1 MSDVEKDEKQ
11 SVGGSEVEGER
22 SLTLRSLILSL
33 VFGTVFS
40 VGTIYTLVVLSF
52 SMGLIGVVSVILA
65 SSASIWGTT
74 LGTKRKAKPLSP
86 QELVGISWLSSAF
99 TQSLG
104 TTILI
109 GGVLLMRYILPST
122 MFSSWQR
129 WWFAPA
135 ESQLG
140 SMVAWLPTILFWT
153 VIVFLARLA
162 VVGIGV
168 KLRKKY
174 IETDELPFPVAEG
187 QADVIKDL
195 TTKSEPPL
203 STLRYFFTGMVIA
216 FLFSLVF
223 EHNWDY
229 PLMTPLLAVAIGFTA
244 LVGGMSGAFPWK
256 VGRKAPRG
264 INKVAYYFSYLFL
277 FIGILGLISCLYAPS
292 DTIFFYLRYGFP
304 ISVDPNYVAR
314 FFDFSPLIP
323 QLAGLGFGISISIL
337 LFVIG
342 YLVPSDSSSG
352 MLVGSLTAFVL
363 IPLAFVGLTGA
374 VNQSLLFSIDSSL
387 VLAALLCA
395 TIVGTVVII
404 LRTILTN
411 RQGAKQVILAG
422 VGQLYRL
429 GATRKARSRSKSP
442 QRLSE
447 NVWTRYLLTWL
458 PLFVLT
464 LITILVVATDPG
476 APWYLSIII
485 IVFAFVVTPIA
496 TTLGTWTASR
506 TTRMASQ
513 SPLPFLYEAT
523 LFSTGM
529 RDLSPYAFGAP
540 VVWQAP
546 GLLSQMR
553 VARLT
558 KTDSRIVYWADLIGF
573 PILGVFFSFL
583 ICIWVFSTI
592 GIPSASFI
600 PPGSGGGATVLAQWN
615 LTPIWSVL
623 YTFIVW
629 VAQGGGAF
637 PFNCDPILFFL
648 LPIIILAFWTILH
661 GLRRIPFASTAGIA
675 IGLAILPYM
684 AITIFLGTLTA
695 AIIKK
700 LKGTEW
706 FARYGTTLGVGI
718 YAGASVSLLMIV
730 LLTPLIP

>member
-11 SVGGSEVEGER
+11 STEGSGVEGKR
-22 SLTLRSLILSL
+22 SLTVRSLILAF
-33 VFGTVFS
+33 VFGSIFS

-52 SMGLIGVVSVILA
+52 SMGLIGVVSVMLA
-65 SSASIWGTT
+65 SSASIWGTN
-74 LGTKRKAKPLSP
+74 LGTKRKTKPLSP

-122 MFSSWQR
+122 VFSGWQR

-135 ESQLG
+135 DSQLG

-153 VIVFLARLA
+153 LIVFLARLV

-168 KLRKKY
+168 KFRKKY

-187 QADVIKDL
+187 QAEMIKDL
-195 TTKSEPPL
+195 TTQSEPLL
-203 STLRYFFTGMVIA
+203 STLRYFFAGMVIA
-216 FLFSLVF
+216 LLFSLVF

-229 PLMTPLLAVAIGFTA
+229 PLMMPLLSVAIGFTA

-256 VGRKAPRG
+256 VGKKAPRG
-264 INKVAYYFSYLFL
+264 FNKVAYYFSYLFL
-277 FIGILGLISCLYAPS
+277 FIGLLGLISCLYAPS

-304 ISVDPNYVAR
+304 ISVDPNYAAR

-323 QLAGLGFGISISIL
+323 QLKGLGFGISISIL
-337 LFVIG
+337 LFAIG

-352 MLVGSLTAFVL
+352 MLVGSLIAFVL

-374 VNQSLLFSIDSSL
+374 VSQPLLFSIDSSL
-387 VLAALLCA
+387 VLAAILCA
-395 TIVGTVVII
+395 TVVGTVVIV
-404 LRTILTN
+404 LRTILIN

-429 GATRKARSRSKSP
+429 GAPRKTRSKSKSP
-442 QRLSE
+442 QMISE
-447 NVWTRYLLTWL
+447 NVWARYLLMWL
-458 PLFVLT
+458 PLLAVT
-464 LITILVVATDPG
+464 LITILVVATEPG

-485 IVFAFVVTPIA
+485 IVFVFVITPIA
-496 TTLGTWTASR
+496 AALGTWTASR
-506 TTRMASQ
+506 TTRMATQ

-523 LFSTGM
+523 LFGTGVK
-529 RDLSPYAFGAP
+529 DLSPYAFGAP

-553 VARLT
+553 VAHLT
-558 KTDSRIVYWADLIGF
+558 KTDSRVVYWADLIGF
-573 PILGVFFSFL
+573 PILGVILSFM
-583 ICIWVFSTI
+583 ICIWVFSTV
-592 GIPSASFI
+592 GFPGASFI
-600 PPGSGGGATVLAQWN
+600 PPGSGAGSTLLAQWN
-615 LTPIWSVL
+615 FTPIWSVL
-623 YTFIVW
+623 YAFIIW

-637 PFNCDPILFFL
+637 PFNCDPVLFFL
-648 LPIIILAFWTILH
+648 LPIAILAIWTTLH
-661 GLRRIPFASTAGIA
+661 GLKRIPIASTAGIA
-675 IGLAILPYM
+675 IGFAVLPYM
-684 AITIFLGTLTA
+684 AITIFLGTLSA
-695 AIIKK
+695 AIIKR

-706 FARYGTTLGVGI
+706 FARYGTTLGVGM
-718 YAGASVSLLMIV
+718 YAGACVSLLMIV